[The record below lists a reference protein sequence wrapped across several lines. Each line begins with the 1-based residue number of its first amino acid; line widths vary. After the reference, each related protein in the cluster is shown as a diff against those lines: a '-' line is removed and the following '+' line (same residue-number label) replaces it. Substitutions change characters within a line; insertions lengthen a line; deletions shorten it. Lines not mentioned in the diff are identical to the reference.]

1 MNEKVILLGKD
12 SRVKKKK
19 KKQIMIN
26 NIHINM
32 YTQTQN

>member
-12 SRVKKKK
+12 SRVKKK